1 MMTATHTHTNTTL
14 ASIQKA
20 PSYSH
25 YFQVQLARN
34 VKCAHKHDRKTT
46 QTSDD
51 NSDPSQIQHWL
62 LVFEDLKTK
71 QTFWTGNPNLYKI
84 PNYVQMI
91 IYLEIALA
99 ITLLFCSCLPDKDN

>member
-1 MMTATHTHTNTTL
+1 VDLLNKSSTSSQICHLMMTATHTHTNTTL

-62 LVFEDLKTK
+62 LVLKIFQVTD
-71 QTFWTGNPNLYKI
+71 QTNILDWQPKSI
-84 PNYVQMI
+84 
-91 IYLEIALA
+91 
-99 ITLLFCSCLPDKDN
+99 